1 MRILTLLFCLFPAF
15 VNAQSADPKVIS
27 GTVLLNSKTAPDF
40 KKIIADLPKN
50 WYVRTDSISIS
61 DKTAVFSTPGATVM
75 LAYLDYPVGPD
86 EMQIAAGISWLWK
99 DAEKEVKNHKAQL
112 VISVLGDPKS
122 TLELYRIFTRTA
134 AGTMTHLTDAP
145 GIYMNAQYLLISKGY
160 YLESARNMGRDG
172 VPLYCWVYFGML
184 QQGEKTSGYTYGLT
198 EFGQNELE
206 LVESTL
212 SLQDGHS
219 LLYEAAQKAAASAPW
234 KNGQKVEL
242 SENKKISVT
251 ISAAKVIKDDSQTG
265 KVSLVKE

>member
-1 MRILTLLFCLFPAF
+1 
-15 VNAQSADPKVIS
+15 
-27 GTVLLNSKTAPDF
+27 
-40 KKIIADLPKN
+40 
-50 WYVRTDSISIS
+50 
-61 DKTAVFSTPGATVM
+61 
-75 LAYLDYPVGPD
+75 
-86 EMQIAAGISWLWK
+86 
-99 DAEKEVKNHKAQL
+99 
-112 VISVLGDPKS
+112 
-122 TLELYRIFTRTA
+122 
-134 AGTMTHLTDAP
+134 
-145 GIYMNAQYLLISKGY
+145 
-160 YLESARNMGRDG
+160 MGRDG

>member
-1 MRILTLLFCLFPAF
+1 MRILTLLFCLFTAF

-27 GTVLLNSKTAPDF
+27 GTVLLNSKTTPDF

-50 WYVRTDSISIS
+50 WYVRTDSINIS
-61 DKTAVFSTPGATVM
+61 DKTAIFSTPGATVM
-75 LAYLDYPVGPD
+75 LAYLDYPVSPE

-112 VISVLGDPKS
+112 VISILGDPKN

-134 AGTMTHLTDAP
+134 AGAMSNLPDAP
-145 GIYMNAQYLLISKGY
+145 GIYMNTQYLLVSKGY
-160 YLESARNMGRDG
+160 YQESARNMGRDG

-219 LLYEAAQKAAASAPW
+219 LLYEAAQKAAASPPW
-234 KNGQKVEL
+234 KNGQQVEL
-242 SENKKISVT
+242 SENKKISIT
-251 ISAAKVIKDDSQTG
+251 ISSAKVIKDNSQTG